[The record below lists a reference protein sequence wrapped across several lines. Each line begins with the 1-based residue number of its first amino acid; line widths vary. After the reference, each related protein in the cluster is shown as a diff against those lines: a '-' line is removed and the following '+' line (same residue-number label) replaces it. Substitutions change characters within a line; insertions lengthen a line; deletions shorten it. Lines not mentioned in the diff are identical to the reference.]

1 MAIVKLTNSKI
12 AGITCTLPRQVITT
26 AEVAAALGAD
36 AKKIKAMTGI
46 AERRIAP
53 PEICASDL
61 CADAA
66 SRLLDDLEWDRATI
80 DALVLVTQTP
90 DYILPATACILQ
102 QRLGLPT
109 TCACFDVNMGCSG
122 YVYGLWIAS
131 SLVES
136 GLNRVLLLVGDTSTR
151 CVSEQDRSVAFL
163 FGDSGSATALER
175 GNAKTTF
182 VLGTDGGG
190 AENLIIRAG
199 QARQR
204 MTPELCERVE
214 MEGGNIRSP
223 QELYM
228 NGSEVMAFTLREVPP
243 LFEQLLEHS
252 GTQREQIDAVVMHQ
266 ANQFLIDNLAR
277 KIGIESSRV
286 PSTVEHYGNTSCTSV
301 AVTISSL
308 LQEQISQKSLKL
320 AMMGFGVGW
329 SWAGCIGDFGPIITP
344 PSTYID

>member
-1 MAIVKLTNSKI
+1 MAIVQFTKSRI

-36 AKKIKAMTGI
+36 ARKVKAMTGI

-66 SRLLDDLEWDRATI
+66 SRLLDDLEWDRASI
-80 DALVLVTQTP
+80 DAIVLVTQTP
-90 DYILPATACILQ
+90 DYILPATACTLQ
-102 QRLGLPT
+102 QRLGLPK
-109 TCACFDVNMGCSG
+109 TCASFDVNMGCSG

-131 SLVES
+131 SMVES
-136 GLNRVLLLVGDTSTR
+136 GLKRVLLLVGDTLTR

-175 GNAKTTF
+175 GDSKTTF
-182 VLGTDGGG
+182 VLGTDGSG

-204 MTPELCERVE
+204 MTPQLCERVE
-214 MEGGNIRSP
+214 VEGGNIRSP
-223 QELYM
+223 HELYM
-228 NGSEVMAFTLREVPP
+228 NGPEVMAFTLREVPP

-252 GTQREQIDAVVMHQ
+252 GTQKEQIDAVVMHQ
-266 ANQFLIDNLAR
+266 ANQFLLDNLAR

-286 PSTVEHYGNTSCTSV
+286 PSTVEYCGNTSCASV
-301 AVTISSL
+301 AVTLSML
-308 LQEQISQKSLKL
+308 LHEQLSQKSLKL
-320 AMMGFGVGW
+320 VMMGFGVGW
-329 SWAGCIGDFGPIITP
+329 SWAGCIGDFGPIKTP
-344 PSTYID
+344 LVNSLD

>member
-1 MAIVKLTNSKI
+1 MAIVQFTKSRI
-12 AGITCTLPRQVITT
+12 AGIACTLPRQVVST

-36 AKKIKAMTGI
+36 TRRIKAMTGI
-46 AERRIAP
+46 AQRRIAP
-53 PEICASDL
+53 PEMCASDL

-66 SRLLDDLEWDRATI
+66 SRLIVDLDWDPHSI
-80 DALVLVTQTP
+80 DALVFVTQTP

-151 CVSEQDRSVAFL
+151 IVSDQDRSVAFL

-175 GNAKTTF
+175 GNAITTF

-204 MTPELCERVE
+204 MTPELCARVE

-266 ANQFLIDNLAR
+266 ANQFLLDNLAR
-277 KIGIESSRV
+277 KIGIEPSRV
-286 PSTVEHYGNTSCTSV
+286 PSTVENCGNTSCASV

-308 LQEQISQKSLKL
+308 LREQISQKTLKL

-329 SWAGCIGDFGPIITP
+329 SWAGCIGDVGPIKAP
-344 PSTYID
+344 PVNSLD